1 MVRNLNNVYALD
13 SELYRDL
20 ESEAIRQYG
29 YEVYYLPKSEQ
40 ITDELHGED
49 PLSSF
54 NKSFFMIMDIKTLD
68 AFEGGESF
76 INEIGRGFLKHINLI
91 IETRDF
97 KQYTGD
103 ELIMPKPR
111 DLIYVKVMKKFFVIK
126 GEDDEH
132 TLDFFSYGADDML
145 FNIPCGV
152 MEYSHEEID
161 TGELEVDTVAPDTSK
176 TGFIQSEN
184 DNINDMEIKN
194 EISTN
199 FLDGD

>member
-103 ELIMPKPR
+103 ELLMPKPR
-111 DLIYVKVMKKFFVIK
+111 DLIKVSKIYGMENKASKIIKYVDEKQDFKDFPSR
-126 GEDDEH
+126 ED
-132 TLDFFSYGADDML
+132 Y
-145 FNIPCGV
+145 N
-152 MEYSHEEID
+152 
-161 TGELEVDTVAPDTSK
+161 ELLKDYMV
-176 TGFIQSEN
+176 
-184 DNINDMEIKN
+184 
-194 EISTN
+194 
-199 FLDGD
+199 